1 VNKTIQ
7 CLRSNQFIFTD
18 TTSATGL
25 TYDWDFGNG
34 ATSTNQ
40 SETISYAYQA
50 ANVYKVRLI
59 TSFGGSCADTNYKN
73 VYTVSDPIAKTITG
87 LDQVGR
93 LDTASYFVPHSSGSR
108 YSWAFDNGQL
118 KGNGT
123 GNQIQI
129 KWTAVGTT
137 QLKVVETSS
146 GNCVGDTAY
155 LDITISPALEI
166 EELTN
171 ENAFQVYPNPNKGSF
186 VIGGLN
192 QKEFTVNV
200 YDARGALVK
209 TQVIQGETRID
220 LDNARA
226 GLYVIQ
232 LINSDGMVYQKKM
245 QIYAE

>member
-1 VNKTIQ
+1 
-7 CLRSNQFIFTD
+7 
-18 TTSATGL
+18 
-25 TYDWDFGNG
+25 
-34 ATSTNQ
+34 
-40 SETISYAYQA
+40 
-50 ANVYKVRLI
+50 
-59 TSFGGSCADTNYKN
+59 
-73 VYTVSDPIAKTITG
+73 
-87 LDQVGR
+87 R

-108 YSWAFDNGQL
+108 YSWAFDNDQL